1 MDSSCSFS
9 SRWSSYSSAHSNKG
23 NPEGTDGA
31 RSTHK
36 TPDPWPER
44 PRTRPQHVRAGPA
57 SASKRYTKSDSLG
70 GANAVVSISLSE
82 INQWNDDVAAYAI
95 IYRVR
100 STDGRAS
107 FVGEGDIER
116 FQSMGFWEDI
126 DVVDFG
132 LYLYGPIRARTNL
145 IAVET

>member
-1 MDSSCSFS
+1 
-9 SRWSSYSSAHSNKG
+9 
-23 NPEGTDGA
+23 
-31 RSTHK
+31 
-36 TPDPWPER
+36 
-44 PRTRPQHVRAGPA
+44 
-57 SASKRYTKSDSLG
+57 
-70 GANAVVSISLSE
+70 
-82 INQWNDDVAAYAI
+82 VAAYAI

-132 LYLYGPIRARTNL
+132 LYLYGPIRARANL